1 MSEVVRSGHY
11 SCHLNDLERM
21 RALEIGVGILGMVRD
36 EVLVREFRL
45 ESIPQG
51 QLGQD
56 PHVVGTLSLKVFLIV
71 FWINDKEIVS

>member
-1 MSEVVRSGHY
+1 
-11 SCHLNDLERM
+11 
-21 RALEIGVGILGMVRD
+21 MVRD

-45 ESIPQG
+45 ESFPQG